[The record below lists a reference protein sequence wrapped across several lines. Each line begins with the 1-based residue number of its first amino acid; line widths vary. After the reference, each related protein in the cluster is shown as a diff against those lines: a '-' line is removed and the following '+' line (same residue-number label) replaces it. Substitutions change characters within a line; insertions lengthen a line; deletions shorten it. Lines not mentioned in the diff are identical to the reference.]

1 MVSDLPTA
9 PASNGLKPV
18 EPIAAP
24 LSFAFLYRQTSDW
37 GQEPVRGTV
46 NKEFKEFKECKEY
59 ENSIGRATLG
69 LLGLLELLVLLEF
82 LYFVLLY
89 SLAGFFYFAL

>member
-24 LSFAFLYRQTSDW
+24 LSFAFLYRQRAT
-37 GQEPVRGTV
+37 GGPEPVRGTV
-46 NKEFKEFKECKEY
+46 NKEFKEYKEY
-59 ENSIGRATLG
+59 ENSIGRAA
-69 LLGLLELLVLLEF
+69 LGLLELLVLLVLLGL